1 MTRILVYSHDTY
13 GLGNIR
19 RMLAIATH
27 LSQSIDDVSVLI
39 VSGSPML
46 QGFRIAPSI
55 DYIKLPCVTRT
66 ARDSY
71 ATRSLGLD
79 AADAFE
85 LRANLI
91 LGAVADFRPDVLVVD
106 KKPFGVEN
114 ELEGAIHYAKANLP
128 TTALVLVL
136 RDILDA
142 PAPTM
147 RTWQAGRYTAAIER
161 FFDLVLVLGTRAI
174 FDPCR
179 EYHLPATV
187 RARTR
192 FCGYVRRAA
201 GPRSRDDVRRE
212 LGLGDSDRLVLVT
225 PGGGED
231 GAHVLGTYVRAV
243 PMVHSASRVRSL
255 IVTGPELDSAER
267 ARLDAAVR
275 GNPDV
280 AVREFTND
288 MMSYM
293 NAADVVVCMGG
304 YNTICEV
311 ASLQKRAIVVPRVR
325 PVEEQRIRADRLGH
339 RHIVTVVHPDTM
351 TPDTLGRAV
360 SRALEADGGMRAS
373 LDLDALPRVTEYIDA
388 LRRRDDPL
396 RAVAAPPAY
405 RPQQAALSI
414 VRPAAGPSLS

>member
-27 LSQSIDDVSVLI
+27 LSQSMADVSVLV

-46 QGFRIAPSI
+46 QGFRLAPSI

-66 ARDSY
+66 ARDCY
-71 ATRSLGLD
+71 ETRSLGLD
-79 AADAFE
+79 ATAAFE

-114 ELEGAIHYAKANLP
+114 ELEGAIHYAKATLP
-128 TTALVLVL
+128 ATAIVLVL
-136 RDILDA
+136 RDILDE
-142 PAPTM
+142 PAATM
-147 RTWQAGRYTAAIER
+147 RTWQAGHYTAAIER
-161 FFDLVLVLGTRAI
+161 FYDLVLVLGTRAI

-179 EYHLPATV
+179 EYQFPAAV

-201 GPRSRDDVRRE
+201 GPRSRADVRRE
-212 LGLGDSDRLVLVT
+212 LALRDSDRLVLVT

-231 GAHVLGTYVRAV
+231 GAHILESYVRAV
-243 PMVHSASRVRSL
+243 PMIHSASRVRSL

-267 ARLDAAVR
+267 ARIEEAVL

-280 AVREFTND
+280 LVRDFTND

-339 RHIVTVVHPDTM
+339 RHVVTVVHPDTM

-360 SRALEADGGMRAS
+360 SRALEAEGDVHPS
-373 LDLDALPRVTEYIDA
+373 LDLDALPRVAEYIDS
-388 LRRRDDPL
+388 LRHRDDAAH
-396 RAVAAPPAY
+396 AVAPPPAY
-405 RPQQAALSI
+405 RAQQAALSI
-414 VRPAAGPSLS
+414 VRPAAAPPLS